1 MKLIK
6 NRRLM
11 IFEKRKNSKN
21 FKIDHLISGKKGEK
35 KKPAFAM

>member
-11 IFEKRKNSKN
+11 IFKKRKNSKN
-21 FKIDHLISGKKGEK
+21 FKIDHFILGKEGEK
-35 KKPAFAM
+35 KKRVFAM

>member
-11 IFEKRKNSKN
+11 IFKKRKNSKN
-21 FKIDHLISGKKGEK
+21 SKIDHFILSKEGEK
-35 KKPAFAM
+35 KKRAFAM